1 MVLCLCG
8 AARKPIKY
16 LHIMCLLGSG
26 ISALRANG
34 IALHQR
40 GQSRTIRFQP
50 EDTDAYYVK
59 IADATVTVYGK
70 REFRTDL
77 EKDRLRVEIFSGSVG
92 VATPTLPS
100 KLGEGDVL
108 EHKSGGTNLAC
119 SLQKRIVK
127 RDLMPGSHK
136 PVTDFT

>member
-1 MVLCLCG
+1 M
-8 AARKPIKY
+8 
-16 LHIMCLLGSG
+16 
-26 ISALRANG
+26 
-34 IALHQR
+34 
-40 GQSRTIRFQP
+40 IRFHP
-50 EDTDAYYVK
+50 EDTDAYRVK
-59 IADATVTVYGK
+59 IADATVTADGK

-77 EKDRLRVEIFSGSVG
+77 EKGRLRVEIFSGSVG
-92 VATPTLPS
+92 VAAPTLPS